1 MWRLYVRF
9 KVELLVRIT
18 GDLVVGGGGGV
29 LVSQL
34 VRIIG
39 WIHIRG
45 VERDACSNVLW
56 NALMDLINYL
66 EWPSVNTIMLVSAD
80 YQRELRGL
88 NIRQLLSLCV
98 CPFIV

>member
-39 WIHIRG
+39 
-45 VERDACSNVLW
+45 
-56 NALMDLINYL
+56 
-66 EWPSVNTIMLVSAD
+66 
-80 YQRELRGL
+80 
-88 NIRQLLSLCV
+88 
-98 CPFIV
+98 